1 MRDPFNDKEAGRLV
15 RQKLRERMN
24 PKLGKIDIDYE
35 VLHNAFFKF
44 QEKPNMSRHGD
55 VYYEGKEDEVKM
67 NSYRPGKLSESL
79 RVI

>member
-1 MRDPFNDKEAGRLV
+1 
-15 RQKLRERMN
+15 MN

-67 NSYRPGKLSESL
+67 QSYRPGKLSELL
-79 RVI
+79 RVYFFGYRLRVTFFIASTWYF

>member
-1 MRDPFNDKEAGRLV
+1 
-15 RQKLRERMN
+15 MN

-44 QEKPNMSRHGD
+44 QEKPTMSRHGD

-67 NSYRPGKLSESL
+67 NSYRPGKLSEAL
-79 RVI
+79 RVIRIIFLPQFFIHF